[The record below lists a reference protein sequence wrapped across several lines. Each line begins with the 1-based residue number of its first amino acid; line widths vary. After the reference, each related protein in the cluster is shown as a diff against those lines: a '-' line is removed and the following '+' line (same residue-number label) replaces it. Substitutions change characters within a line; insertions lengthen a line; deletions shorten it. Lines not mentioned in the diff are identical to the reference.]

1 MCVCRH
7 FPTAALNFA
16 LSFLRIVTLGCKFE
30 NFDASIECTFLKTRL
45 VGIWSM
51 KMMLITGINIVYR

>member
-1 MCVCRH
+1 M
-7 FPTAALNFA
+7 AALNFA

-51 KMMLITGINIVYR
+51 KMMLITDINIVYR